1 MPVFKAGC
9 LPWATQWAH
18 CCNVDLLHGARHAR
32 PEHAAVA
39 VLSAVL
45 ILALGVAVVDV
56 DTDLQQQQ
64 MAPRG
69 AYSNPTTPLAGSP
82 DSSTMASPLSTLS
95 AGAAGALGFIHKHTR
110 LSGDFLYHQ
119 PQPQPQQQQ
128 QQQQHM
134 QQVPEQQQ
142 LRLGGEGPR
151 RTGSGPSGIHNVG
164 HGLRHAAVHLPTQ
177 AQQHHLAAGL
187 LRRNSADSVGLRGG
201 REAEGMGSGGAHS
214 WGTTHAPGSAGSG
227 GSGSG
232 SSLLNR
238 GLLGRQQAAQQPPP
252 QQPLPDSTGV
262 AAVASAA
269 AAAAA
274 GRATDSVPVR
284 GISRAHSA
292 DTGRGAGS
300 NVGGVG
306 GAVAAAA
313 TAAVAGFGSVVEVAD
328 IKRPLLASDD
338 DEDDDS

>member
-1 MPVFKAGC
+1 MFVFRRYWVLSLLMRHHS
-9 LPWATQWAH
+9 LP
-18 CCNVDLLHGARHAR
+18 C
-32 PEHAAVA
+32 AAVLTIALAAAA
-39 VLSAVL
+39 VDA
-45 ILALGVAVVDV
+45 

-69 AYSNPTTPLAGSP
+69 AYSNPTTPLAGTPLAGSP
-82 DSSTMASPLSTLS
+82 DSSTLASPPSTLS

-110 LSGDFLYHQ
+110 LSGEFLYHQ
-119 PQPQPQQQQ
+119 PQQ

-151 RTGSGPSGIHNVG
+151 RTGSGPSGLHNVG

-201 REAEGMGSGGAHS
+201 REAEGMVTGGAHS
-214 WGTTHAPGSAGSG
+214 WSTTHAPGSG

-238 GLLGRQQAAQQPPP
+238 GLLGREQAAQQSPP
-252 QQPLPDSTGV
+252 QPLPDSTGV
-262 AAVASAA
+262 AAMASAA
-269 AAAAA
+269 AAASAA
-274 GRATDSVPVR
+274 GRATGSVPVR
-284 GISRAHSA
+284 GISRAHSG
-292 DTGRGAGS
+292 DPGPGAGS
-300 NVGGVG
+300 SAGGSG

-313 TAAVAGFGSVVEVAD
+313 TVAGFGSVVEVD
-328 IKRPLLASDD
+328 DLKQPLLSSS
-338 DEDDDS
+338 DEDDS